1 MSKLYEINAEI
12 ERLSESLIDPDTGEV
27 NEEVF
32 AEMERLG
39 MDRQQKIENALCL
52 SKNLMSD
59 AEQIA
64 EEAKNLKERAER
76 KVRRAEA
83 IQNWISHEL
92 NGEPFETTRVLVK
105 WRRTQS
111 VDITDEYQIP
121 DEYLSVKTVSK
132 PDKMRIKGDLKEG
145 VRIPGA
151 VLVEKN
157 NMIVK

>member
-1 MSKLYEINAEI
+1 MVELDNMKSELLTYETPLAEVRASLDVASKEKRI
-12 ERLSESLIDPDTGEV
+12 EELDMEMQSPGFWDNPEV
-27 NEEVF
+27 SNKKV
-32 AEMERLG
+32 
-39 MDRQQKIENALCL
+39 K
-52 SKNLMSD
+52 
-59 AEQIA
+59 
-64 EEAKNLKERAER
+64 EAKNLKERAER

-111 VDITDEYQIP
+111 VDIVDEYQIP